1 MCVCELAKQQ
11 DRGDSVTLFVIIN
24 NCNVFNTGARLLA
37 VGSEDCSIVLVSVG
51 FNDGT
56 FP

>member
-1 MCVCELAKQQ
+1 MCELAKQQ
-11 DRGDSVTLFVIIN
+11 DSGDCVTLYVNIN

-37 VGSEDCSIVLVSVG
+37 VGSEDCSIVLVSVD
-51 FNDGT
+51 FNEGT

>member
-1 MCVCELAKQQ
+1 MCVCELVKQQ

-51 FNDGT
+51 FNEGT